1 MRLITVIAAGFVTG
15 AFIAGGLI
23 YLQSQDFRALPAQAD
38 ASEESGSTSTSEP
51 TTVDR
56 LRMAPSLQPVVV
68 DVTLHHLE
76 EINALLHK
84 LSNMPR
90 DPNTPAIALV
100 LHGEEIKFFTR
111 KHYDRY
117 KDLVDLAGRL
127 EASNAIEVKVC
138 RTRMSMMGI
147 QEQDLPAYVETVP
160 YGPDE
165 VLRLDDRGYKVY
177 TAF

>member
-1 MRLITVIAAGFVTG
+1 MRLIMVIAAGFVTG
-15 AFIAGGLI
+15 AFIAGWLI
-23 YLQSQDFRALPAQAD
+23 YLQSDDVRGLPDQTV
-38 ASEESGSTSTSEP
+38 ASAEPGPDSEP
-51 TTVDR
+51 ARIDR
-56 LRMAPSLQPVVV
+56 LQTVPSLQPVVV

-76 EINALLHK
+76 EISALLHK
-84 LSNMPR
+84 LSNMQR
-90 DPNTPAIALV
+90 NPNTPAVALV
-100 LHGEEIKFFTR
+100 LHGDEIQFFTR

-127 EASNAIEVKVC
+127 EANNAIEVKVC

-160 YGPDE
+160 FGPDE

>member
-1 MRLITVIAAGFVTG
+1 MRLIMIIAAGFVTG

-23 YLQSQDFRALPAQAD
+23 YFQSNDVRGLPSQTE
-38 ASEESGSTSTSEP
+38 ASAEPVTSSEP
-51 TTVDR
+51 ARIDR
-56 LRMAPSLQPVVV
+56 LQTVPSLQPVAV
-68 DVTLHHLE
+68 DVTLHHPE

-84 LSNMPR
+84 LAQMPR
-90 DPNTPAIALV
+90 DPNTPAVALV
-100 LHGEEIKFFTR
+100 LHGDEIQFFTR
-111 KHYDRY
+111 KHYDQY